1 MKLRTLLPAGA
12 LALALSVTSFEAA
25 MAMTAAEIDT
35 AVNEAVRRCHAEV
48 KGCKTAD
55 AKALGILVFPSVQ
68 KAGLVVGGSYGEG
81 ALRVGGKTVGY
92 YSTSAAS
99 IGLQAGYQ
107 DRSEILMFMSKE
119 ALDDFQ
125 ASSGWEVGGNA
136 SVAVIDD
143 GLANEIDTVSAEK
156 PVIAFIFGQ
165 EGLMADLSLEGAKIS
180 KIDR

>member
-1 MKLRTLLPAGA
+1 
-12 LALALSVTSFEAA
+12 
-25 MAMTAAEIDT
+25 
-35 AVNEAVRRCHAEV
+35 
-48 KGCKTAD
+48 
-55 AKALGILVFPSVQ
+55 VQ